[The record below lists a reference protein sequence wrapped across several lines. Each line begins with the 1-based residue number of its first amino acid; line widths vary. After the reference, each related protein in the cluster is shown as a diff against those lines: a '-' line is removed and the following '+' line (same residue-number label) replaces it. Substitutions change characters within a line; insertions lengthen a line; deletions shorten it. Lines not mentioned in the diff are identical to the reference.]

1 MTKKKEKEVPECP
14 SAQVPGEVPECPST
28 EVAREVPGC
37 QSAQVPGEVPECPS
51 AQVPV
56 EEKPEVAEAGDSAEA
71 ADGKTT
77 TPPDGHPSGA
87 GEGQDAIKPPRAVGT
102 PPGQGTAE
110 VPECPSTE
118 VPGSDKNIVVDL
130 VESLVE
136 RAREVFGMHTADE
149 IYFTSDG
156 QAFTE
161 EQHARAHAGW
171 LKDETVVTVKRT
183 EV

>member
-1 MTKKKEKEVPECP
+1 MTKKKSEMQDENCKVQDAIKPP
-14 SAQVPGEVPECPST
+14 RPLGTPPGE
-28 EVAREVPGC
+28 GN
-37 QSAQVPGEVPECPS
+37 
-51 AQVPV
+51 

-71 ADGKTT
+71 TDGKMT
-77 TPPDGHPSGA
+77 TPPVGHPSGEGN
-87 GEGQDAIKPPRAVGT
+87 GEA
-102 PPGQGTAE
+102 
-110 VPECPSTE
+110 PECPSTE
-118 VPGSDKNIVVDL
+118 VPGSDKNIMEDL